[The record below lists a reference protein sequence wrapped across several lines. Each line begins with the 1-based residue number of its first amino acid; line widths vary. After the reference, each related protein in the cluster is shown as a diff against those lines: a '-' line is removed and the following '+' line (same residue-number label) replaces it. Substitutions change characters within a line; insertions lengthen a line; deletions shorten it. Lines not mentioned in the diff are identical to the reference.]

1 MPYLNLV
8 FNLPVDQSFTY
19 RSDDDVPVGCRAV
32 AMFGRRKLTGWV
44 VGTADKPPA
53 QLKSIRSI
61 ERAVDTEPLFG
72 AELLDLARWL
82 SNLTMSSLGEV
93 LAAMLPGGRRESR
106 ALVERSEDEATSPI
120 ETLSDDQRSALEAVL
135 AGAGERFYLY
145 GITGSGKTEVYL
157 RAAED
162 ALARQRGVVYLVPE
176 IALSHHLVE
185 GLRKRFENRV
195 AVIHSGLTPSRRLA
209 EWRRIQSGEARLV
222 LGARSAVFA
231 PVADLG
237 LVIIDEEHEGS
248 YKSAAAPRYHARQ
261 VAMKR
266 CRDAGATLLMG
277 SATPSV
283 EAWAM
288 MREGKLGRLNL
299 RGRPAG
305 GSDPEVR
312 IVDLTREKAL
322 FSGALIEGMNR
333 VLGEGRQVLLFLN
346 RRGFS
351 YHYSC
356 RSCGGQ
362 ILCRHC
368 SVPLTYHKSRR
379 TMVCHYCGFRM
390 PPPSTCP
397 DCGSTEMKAAGFGTE
412 RIEEEVSRLFP
423 EKRVARLDADT
434 SRKKGVLEARLR
446 EFRNHEI
453 DILLGT
459 QMVAKGL
466 NAPGVKLAAV
476 LSADTSLNLPDFRAS
491 ERTFALILQ
500 VSGRAGRFRPD
511 GEVIVQTDRPGAAAV
526 RLAAENRVEDFYND
540 EIEQRRLLGFP
551 PFSRLFRIV
560 VRGRDLGRVERSASD
575 LAARLGADIG
585 GELLGPAECPIG
597 RISEEHRHHIILR
610 SESFDRT
617 HRRLSQVLRETLPVH
632 GIRFEVDV
640 DPVNLL

>member
-617 HRRLSQVLRETLPVH
+617 HLRLSQVLRETPPVH